1 MRPRDFAQLVYGQKC
16 ILPANSSSPSLAA
29 LSPSPPCTYR
39 TSAVGPLPTA
49 TAKPPPPPPPH
60 TLQKKT
66 GREDQSGR
74 SVGRCT
80 RRSARRREEERDSPT
95 TPLKFAK
102 RISAYIGAVASG
114 KEKSNIGESY
124 SFPRRRHPSDLRN
137 HQREDGGGGG
147 GGKAFLHR
155 VHPPPPLSPLRGLE
169 RREEEKGGGGGRDC
183 IFCKSSIEEGGER
196 RRRRGE
202 GEKGGRRRR
211 RIGFSSGRR
220 RRDPQSEVGGC
231 TKRTD
236 AAFVCKGGS
245 AATEY

>member
-1 MRPRDFAQLVYGQKC
+1 MRPREFAQSMDRSAFFRQTLLRRRSQ
-16 ILPANSSSPSLAA
+16 PF
-29 LSPSPPCTYR
+29 PPLRRVR

-80 RRSARRREEERDSPT
+80 RRSARRRGEERDSPT

-102 RISAYIGAVASG
+102 RISALIGAVASG

-137 HQREDGGGGG
+137 HQREDGGGG